1 MKTKIVI
8 TIVIVIFALLSL
20 AISSVINSPQ
30 KIRAC
35 TEEAKMCPDGSSVS
49 RGGPNCE
56 FAECP
61 KVITQTTVIT
71 SNTTQNTN
79 VVIPNIANTTKL
91 NKKIIINGVSI
102 TPIELVSD
110 SRCAVDVQCV
120 WAGTV
125 EIRVR
130 LESGKNIQESRLTLG
145 SSVKFLNTNIEF
157 KNVLPPPY
165 SKVSI
170 KPTDYYF
177 EFAMTSAQPT
187 KVDTTQKPI
196 F

>member
-1 MKTKIVI
+1 
-8 TIVIVIFALLSL
+8 
-20 AISSVINSPQ
+20 
-30 KIRAC
+30 
-35 TEEAKMCPDGSSVS
+35 MCPDGSAVGRS
-49 RGGPNCE
+49 GPNCE

-61 KVITQTTVIT
+61 KAVTQTTVIP
-71 SNTTQNTN
+71 NNPIQNTN

-91 NKKIIINGVSI
+91 NKKIIIGGVSI

-125 EIRVR
+125 EIRVK
-130 LESGKNIQESRLTLG
+130 LENGSNIQESRLTLG

-170 KPTDYYF
+170 KSGDYYF
-177 EFAMTSAQPT
+177 EFAITSAQPT
-187 KVDTTQKPI
+187 KVDNTQKPI